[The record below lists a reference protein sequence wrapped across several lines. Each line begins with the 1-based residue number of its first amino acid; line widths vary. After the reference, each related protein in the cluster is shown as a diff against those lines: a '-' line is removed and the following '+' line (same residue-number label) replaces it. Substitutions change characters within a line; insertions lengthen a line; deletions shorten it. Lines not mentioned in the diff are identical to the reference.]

1 MCNEDLKSKL
11 VTMAEHDLR
20 VRAELAESGE
30 LFDGYNKR
38 MAEVHEQNA
47 ESLDRIID
55 TFGWPG
61 RSLVGSDG
69 AEAAWLILQ
78 HAIGKP
84 VLQRKWLRIL
94 KEALELEEIPAVQVA
109 RLEDRICV
117 FEERPQRYGTQF
129 DWDGSGHLN
138 PHPIK
143 DLEKVDEYRASVGLG
158 PLADQIQEMRYRAAE
173 EGHEQ
178 SKDFDAYVKG
188 RKAWARSVGWL

>member
-1 MCNEDLKSKL
+1 
-11 VTMAEHDLR
+11 
-20 VRAELAESGE
+20 
-30 LFDGYNKR
+30 

-55 TFGWPG
+55 EFGWPG
-61 RSLVGSDG
+61 RSLVGCDG

-84 VLQRKWLRIL
+84 EFQRKCLKIL
-94 KEALELEEIPAVQVA
+94 KEALELQEIPAVQVA

-117 FEERPQRYGTQF
+117 FEQRPQRYGTQF
-129 DWDGSGHLN
+129 DWDGSGNLN

-143 DLEKVDEYRASVGLG
+143 DLEKVDEFRASVGLG
-158 PLADQIQEMRYRAAE
+158 PLAEQIQEMRQRAAK

-178 SKDFDAYVKG
+178 PQDFDAYVEG